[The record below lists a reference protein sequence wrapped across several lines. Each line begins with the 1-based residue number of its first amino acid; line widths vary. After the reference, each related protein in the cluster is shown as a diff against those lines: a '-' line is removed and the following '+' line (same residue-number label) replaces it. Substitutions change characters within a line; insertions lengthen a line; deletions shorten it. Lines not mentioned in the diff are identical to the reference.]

1 MISFSVLLSV
11 YYKESPIYLSQ
22 ALYSVIKQSIPPTE
36 IILVEDGKLPKT
48 LEKVISQF
56 KKKTSTI
63 KIVQLPYNQGL
74 GKALNEGL
82 KHCTYDIVA
91 RMDTDDIAKLDRFEK
106 QIKIFEKYPDIDICS
121 AWIEEFEND
130 TNNILSIK
138 NYLNDI
144 KKF

>member
-56 KKKTSTI
+56 KKKLQRLKS
-63 KIVQLPYNQGL
+63 YNFHTTKGW
-74 GKALNEGL
+74 E
-82 KHCTYDIVA
+82 KH
-91 RMDTDDIAKLDRFEK
+91 
-106 QIKIFEKYPDIDICS
+106 
-121 AWIEEFEND
+121 
-130 TNNILSIK
+130 
-138 NYLNDI
+138 
-144 KKF
+144 